1 MVLLMDPSAELL
13 TEGETARARIDLA
26 GIAAIK
32 ESAAREYKEQGNQ
45 LVRMDRKHYV
55 EGISSYSKSRVCFC
69 FKYLIRE

>member
-1 MVLLMDPSAELL
+1 MLLLMNPSAELL

-45 LVRMDRKHYV
+45 LVRMGRKHYV
-55 EGISSYSKSRVCFC
+55 EGISSYSKLEFVSVSN
-69 FKYLIRE
+69 I

>member
-26 GIAAIK
+26 GISAIK

-55 EGISSYSKSRVCFC
+55 EGISYSKLEFVSVSN
-69 FKYLIRE
+69 I